1 MYVYIFV
8 SKKHNL
14 LKIGRTN
21 SISKRFSELQKLWN
35 FFEVENSFFLKVE
48 ASYSSRLEKTLHNL
62 CSDHKLEMNENY
74 SGCDEFFSYDI
85 HDILKLF
92 VENTLPLF
100 KKNIRIEPLQETI
113 DYYNSM
119 KEYNRIVR
127 MCR

>member
-8 SKKHNL
+8 SQKHNL

-48 ASYSSRLEKTLHNL
+48 DSYSSKLEKTLHNL
-62 CSDHKLEMNENY
+62 CIDYKLEMQENY

-85 HDILKLF
+85 HDTLKLF

-100 KKNIRIEPLQETI
+100 KKNIRIEPLQDTI

>member
-8 SKKHNL
+8 SQKHNL

-21 SISKRFSELQKLWN
+21 SISKRFSELQKIWN
-35 FFEVENSFFLKVE
+35 FFEIENSFFLKVE
-48 ASYSSRLEKTLHNL
+48 TSYSSKLEKTLHNL
-62 CSDHKLEMNENY
+62 CADHKLEMNENY
-74 SGCDEFFSYDI
+74 NGCDEFFSYNI
-85 HDILKLF
+85 HDTLKSF
-92 VENTLPLF
+92 IVNTLPLF
-100 KKNIRIEPLQETI
+100 KANVKIEPLQETI